1 MCVAWIGHEIE
12 RGPSQ
17 SPLTKEQ
24 KMAQPSCTPRLAYTE
39 EVLTVHFCLP
49 FTPAQ
54 TVDKSDH

>member
-1 MCVAWIGHEIE
+1 
-12 RGPSQ
+12 
-17 SPLTKEQ
+17 
-24 KMAQPSCTPRLAYTE
+24 MAQPSCTPRLAYTE